1 MSKMKQTPEEAAMYA
16 ARRRER
22 NRIKCAR
29 RREKI
34 RDERLQQPAI
44 KGLSKTDP
52 TYRRRLPPGPVLI
65 SKSEMRA
72 FLTQAVRNTQGAEA

>member
-1 MSKMKQTPEEAAMYA
+1 MSKMNQSPEEAIIYA
-16 ARRRER
+16 ERRRER

-29 RREKI
+29 RREK
-34 RDERLQQPAI
+34 RRAKALDSPALAGI
-44 KGLSKTDP
+44 SKTDP
-52 TYRRRLPPGPVLI
+52 TYRRRLPPGPLLI